1 MAKRKALH
9 SLIAFAYFAS
19 TLMPVAPAY
28 ASQAEVASE
37 TQSVETKT
45 TSGGESA
52 SVEKEPISQE
62 TKNEAETEASDGEKD
77 PARIRQEIDESQQI
91 NQTTTSMVNT
101 NGAMDLYDNQAGL
114 CISGY
119 YTNETA
125 SYCCP
130 YGTVHG
136 TKTINGRTYNACL
149 YKSQTDEE
157 SISESNT
164 ASNSN
169 SDSDSDSSNINSV
182 LPWMMSGYG
191 NGIYGDESTSTNEGT
206 GGIHSENKEEGN
218 PEIYNPYADSSTGAD
233 PSQQGQQGQDGK
245 TPNGEPQGSI
255 SQSDK
260 APFEAIMDPSVLTQ
274 SDLSQVT
281 VTLIPHHGN
290 IGNYKIYAIFSD
302 FSTGDI
308 KTVQISENEPF
319 ILIPEGVSRLAGT
332 YNMKIVYVSL
342 DNNKRKSY
350 TVTYTIGETITTINQ
365 GESSSTPTTVDVRT
379 LDSSYTP
386 SVPEVQYAPP
396 TVSVDT
402 QTPDETSTEGLSVL
416 GYIVESYW
424 DNENNACKISIDG
437 IYSDETNSSES
448 IETIYTDKMNEQSC
462 SDSTGS
468 YIELSLISEIQD
480 NNGNT
485 VFWDR
490 GTTRI
495 SGKSSSSLRDER
507 LLHAN
512 NQIANPQGLQ
522 YLNISNTPI
531 AYNPMT
537 QQFVGYNGEALTD
550 SQIAYFAE
558 GTGISLSNIF
568 VKRGEDNLYRAY
580 DAYGNQ
586 VSSENG
592 FTSAEIN
599 QLRTGEEEEYIE
611 PVAPTTQPL
620 STLADID
627 TSNTL
632 SSQDEAG
639 VFSQIKNSIGNTLSH
654 LQLPS
659 AENIKDFV
667 GGITDKIT
675 GFFS

>member
-77 PARIRQEIDESQQI
+77 PARIKQEIDESQQI

-119 YTNETA
+119 YTNETV

-149 YKSQTDEE
+149 YKSQTNEE

-169 SDSDSDSSNINSV
+169 SDSDSDSNNINSV

-191 NGIYGDESTSTNEGT
+191 GGIYGDDSSDNGDT
-206 GGIHSENKEEGN
+206 GRVQSENREESN
-218 PEIYNPYADSSTGAD
+218 PETYNPYADSNSSAGTEA
-233 PSQQGQQGQDGK
+233 SQQGQSGSSSS
-245 TPNGEPQGSI
+245 GESQWGI

-260 APFEAIMDPSVLTQ
+260 APFEAIMDPSILTQ

-302 FSTGDI
+302 FSTNDI
-308 KTVQISENEPF
+308 KTVQIKENEPF

-365 GESSSTPTTVDVRT
+365 GGSSSTPTTVDVRT

-424 DNENNACKISIDG
+424 DNENNACKITIDG

-485 VFWDR
+485 VFWNR

-558 GTGISLSNIF
+558 GTGINLSSIS
-568 VKRGEDNLYRAY
+568 VIRGYDGLYRAY
-580 DAYGNQ
+580 DENGNQ

-659 AENIKDFV
+659 AENVKDFV
-667 GGITDKIT
+667 VGITDKIT